1 MTINST
7 NDLAREHQADLEYQ
21 RWRDEM
27 EDGQPGAL
35 DWPVQPEP
43 IIDRDPYQ
51 EWARN
56 AADVVNWAKFLI
68 GAHRGYGEYDP
79 GWLNLNRRGLSG
91 FSIDYVW
98 QRKAH

>member
-7 NDLAREHQADLEYQ
+7 NDIARAHQEDLEYQ

-27 EDGQPGAL
+27 EDGVLGD
-35 DWPVQPEP
+35 DWPYEPEP
-43 IIDRDPYQ
+43 PVQRDEYT

-68 GAHRGYGEYDP
+68 GAHRGYGAYDP
-79 GWLNLNRRGLSG
+79 RWLNLNRRELSG
-91 FSIDYVW
+91 FSIDRVW

>member
-7 NDLAREHQADLEYQ
+7 NDLAHRHQDYLDRE
-21 RWRDEM
+21 RWQTEM
-27 EDGQPGAL
+27 EDGVLGD
-35 DWPVQPEP
+35 DWPYEPEP
-43 IIDRDPYQ
+43 PVQRDEYQ

-68 GAHRGYGEYDP
+68 GALRGYSAYDP
-79 GWLNLNRRGLSG
+79 RWLNLNRRGLSG
-91 FSIDYVW
+91 FSIDHVW